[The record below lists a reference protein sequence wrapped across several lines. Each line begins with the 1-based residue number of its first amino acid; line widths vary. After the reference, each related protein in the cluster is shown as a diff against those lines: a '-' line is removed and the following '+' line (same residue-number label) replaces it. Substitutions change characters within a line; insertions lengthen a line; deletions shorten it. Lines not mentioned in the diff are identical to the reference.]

1 MRFSSLAEYFEAARG
16 LNRCI
21 FRNRLL
27 FATTNH
33 IERLDPA
40 LSRPG
45 RMDVWINFK
54 NATKWQAEGI
64 FKCFFPSAPAP
75 SAAPTPTPAATEAD
89 AAKPGTDKR
98 TPPAAQSRRKQHIH
112 GVPLL
117 TAEELETLAK
127 KFAEAIPEGEMSV
140 ASLQGYL
147 LKNKVRLP
155 PSLQGAVRRWLNSV
169 IADTA
174 SGVRG
179 GGSRMGQDR
188 TRDAGE
194 AQEGEGRGRFMRAA
208 VSSLLTFW
216 LL

>member
-1 MRFSSLAEYFEAARG
+1 MFFYH
-16 LNRCI
+16 
-21 FRNRLL
+21 RLL

-64 FKCFFPSAPAP
+64 FKCFFPSAPSP
-75 SAAPTPTPAATEAD
+75 SAVAAAAAAAASATEAAD
-89 AAKPGTDKR
+89 AKSGTDKG
-98 TPPAAQSRRKQHIH
+98 TESSAPQSRRKQHLR

-117 TAEELETLAK
+117 SADELESLAK

-140 ASLQGYL
+140 SSLQGYL

-155 PSLQGAVRRWLNSV
+155 PRR
-169 IADTA
+169 
-174 SGVRG
+174 SGCVG
-179 GGSRMGQDR
+179 G
-188 TRDAGE
+188 
-194 AQEGEGRGRFMRAA
+194 
-208 VSSLLTFW
+208 
-216 LL
+216 